1 MLQVHDELLV
11 EAWKPELDTVKGILK
26 EEMEQ
31 AAKLS
36 VPLEIDMHTGTN
48 WYEAK

>member
-1 MLQVHDELLV
+1 M
-11 EAWKPELDTVKGILK
+11 EAWEPEVETVQRILK

-31 AAKLS
+31 AAGLS